1 MITDCR
7 SVLCNRE
14 HRGCRGRKYDR
25 VMPSHVDTGDR
36 LACIERLIEHYRLEA
51 IRRLERRT
59 LALWRKMEARQALAK
74 FEKPLDRIH

>member
-1 MITDCR
+1 MKR
-7 SVLCNRE
+7 S
-14 HRGCRGRKYDR
+14 KYDAGDTN
-25 VMPSHVDTGDR
+25 VHVDTGDR